1 MYFLLRQQQ
10 GRLCLVHL
18 DHLSPTRRSAVAL
31 PRSSSTC
38 SNRTHL
44 PQTQPPAARCL
55 NRPPLQPFLPFFFLK
70 KSRYAKKS
78 QKISLIFY
86 IIYAKKRR
94 PINCTER
101 HKLKVASLEVHYLRF
116 SLTNSPP
123 LFCIAKTISEKKKN
137 NTQTHTYTRV
147 RVHQYPNRKPVY
159 AKQVCMHNLW
169 IIYFCI
175 CVQVIGEQTR
185 R

>member
-44 PQTQPPAARCL
+44 PQTQPPAAL
-55 NRPPLQPFLPFFFLK
+55 NRPPLQPFLPFFFFLK

-116 SLTNSPP
+116 SLTKLTSSVLHSQND
-123 LFCIAKTISEKKKN
+123 FRKEKKQH
-137 NTQTHTYTRV
+137 TDTHTHACACTNIPIES
-147 RVHQYPNRKPVY
+147 QYMLSKY
-159 AKQVCMHNLW
+159 VCTTCELF
-169 IIYFCI
+169 ISAYVF
-175 CVQVIGEQTR
+175 R
-185 R
+185 L

>member
-1 MYFLLRQQQ
+1 M
-10 GRLCLVHL
+10 GLCLVHL

-31 PRSSSTC
+31 PRSSSSTC
-38 SNRTHL
+38 SNRTYL

-55 NRPPLQPFLPFFFLK
+55 NRPPPSSLSFLFFLK

-94 PINCTER
+94 PINCTQR

-116 SLTNSPP
+116 SLTNSPL

-137 NTQTHTYTRV
+137 TQTHTYTCV

-159 AKQVCMHNLW
+159 AKQVCMHNL
-169 IIYFCI
+169 
-175 CVQVIGEQTR
+175 
-185 R
+185 